1 MKKTKLSGGVI
12 LLLVLGA
19 PLWISLLLSAFSVV
33 LSLYISLWSI
43 VASLWAGFGAM
54 ALGSLAL
61 LVEGICLIGISPIF
75 SSIILI
81 GAGLVGAG
89 ASILFFMGCLL
100 ATKGLVWLT
109 KWMVKKMVGRK
120 GKAV

>member
-1 MKKTKLSGGVI
+1 MKEKKLSGGVI

-19 PLWISLLLSAFSVV
+19 PLWISLLLSAFSVA
-33 LSLYISLWSI
+33 LSLYIALWSM

-54 ALGSLAL
+54 ALGSLGL
-61 LVEGICLIGISPIF
+61 LIGGICLLGVNPIF
-75 SSIILI
+75 SSVILI

-109 KWMVKKMVGRK
+109 KWMVKKMVARK